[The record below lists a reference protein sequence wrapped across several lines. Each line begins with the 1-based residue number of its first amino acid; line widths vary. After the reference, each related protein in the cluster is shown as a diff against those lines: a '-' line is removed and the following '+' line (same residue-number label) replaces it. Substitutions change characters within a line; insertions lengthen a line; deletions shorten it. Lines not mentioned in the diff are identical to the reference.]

1 MNKEEKV
8 IPENNCCTGFVQSLD
23 RMHKMRDM
31 AEQLGLHEYVEAFK
45 LGGQKMF
52 WVSIVLRFILLVLST
67 AALVFCSVYSDGG
80 FVWSMIYI
88 FAAGLNA
95 YSMAINFASLAQC
108 YYKWKYGGSRRYWD
122 E

>member
-45 LGGQKMF
+45 LGGGMTEN
-52 WVSIVLRFILLVLST
+52 VLGVNCAAFYFTGFINRCSCVL
-67 AALVFCSVYSDGG
+67 
-80 FVWSMIYI
+80 
-88 FAAGLNA
+88 
-95 YSMAINFASLAQC
+95 QC
-108 YYKWKYGGSRRYWD
+108 VL
-122 E
+122 

>member
-45 LGGQKMF
+45 LGGGDRKCSGCQLCC
-52 WVSIVLRFILLVLST
+52 VLFYWFYQPLLLCFAVCTLMAVL
-67 AALVFCSVYSDGG
+67 FGP
-80 FVWSMIYI
+80 
-88 FAAGLNA
+88 
-95 YSMAINFASLAQC
+95 
-108 YYKWKYGGSRRYWD
+108 
-122 E
+122 

>member
-45 LGGQKMF
+45 LGGGDDRKCSGCQLCCGLFYWFYQPLLLCFAVCTLMA
-52 WVSIVLRFILLVLST
+52 VLF
-67 AALVFCSVYSDGG
+67 GP
-80 FVWSMIYI
+80 
-88 FAAGLNA
+88 
-95 YSMAINFASLAQC
+95 
-108 YYKWKYGGSRRYWD
+108 
-122 E
+122 

>member
-45 LGGQKMF
+45 LGGDDRKCSGCQLCC
-52 WVSIVLRFILLVLST
+52 VLFYWFYQPLLLCFAVCTLMAVL
-67 AALVFCSVYSDGG
+67 FGP
-80 FVWSMIYI
+80 
-88 FAAGLNA
+88 
-95 YSMAINFASLAQC
+95 
-108 YYKWKYGGSRRYWD
+108 
-122 E
+122 